1 MTVRLPAIQ
10 GALAGS
16 GALTAI
22 VQSRIYQTV
31 APEDAARPYVVWTLV
46 SAVPENQ
53 LSETA
58 EDDDQRVQVD
68 TFSGSQPQARQAIQ
82 AAADACEAIGYIV
95 FGPWF
100 SFEDDTKLHRGSF
113 DVEVWTKR

>member
-1 MTVRLPAIQ
+1 MTVKLPAIQ
-10 GALAGS
+10 SALTGS

-22 VQSRIYQTV
+22 VGARIYQTL
-31 APEDAARPYVVWTLV
+31 APEDVARPYVIWTLV

-53 LSETA
+53 LPYA
-58 EDDDQRVQVD
+58 PEDDDQRVQVD
-68 TFSGSQPQARQAIQ
+68 TFSESQTQARQAVQ